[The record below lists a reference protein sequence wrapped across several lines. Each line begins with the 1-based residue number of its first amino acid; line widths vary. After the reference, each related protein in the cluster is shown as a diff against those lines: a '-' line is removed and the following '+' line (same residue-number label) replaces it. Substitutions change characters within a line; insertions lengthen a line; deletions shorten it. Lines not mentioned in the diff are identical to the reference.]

1 MSTTIPPKD
10 DATHQYDS
18 SDDESK
24 DADRCG
30 CDECRPVVIL
40 RPQALS
46 IPYDSRFRKAF
57 VPRARTGGLLGIALR
72 EAIQES
78 LQKSFQA
85 HRVAMTSA
93 GVYTGQAEAGTSCQ
107 AEVETTRQALPSSH
121 PDYNMSAPKR
131 RRLKRDR
138 VSAHF
143 DKLYGKH

>member
-1 MSTTIPPKD
+1 MSTTIPPED

-30 CDECRPVVIL
+30 CDDCRSVDLL
-40 RPQALS
+40 RPHALA

-57 VPRARTGGLLGIALR
+57 VPQARTGGLSGIALR

-93 GVYTGQAEAGTSCQ
+93 RVYTGQAKAGTSCQ
-107 AEVETTRQALPSSH
+107 AKAETTRQALPSPR
-121 PDYNMSAPKR
+121 PDYKISAPKR

-138 VSAHF
+138 VSAHS
-143 DKLYGKH
+143 DK